1 MTDKIRLEVDNT
13 QTHIQGRARMGG
25 TEPPGDGM
33 EYRVQRLEA
42 DMSEIKSDMKAVRS
56 DLAELKGKVSMLP
69 GYPGIATIMALV
81 GGALLVVAR
90 LFPSGTP

>member
-1 MTDKIRLEVDNT
+1 
-13 QTHIQGRARMGG
+13 
-25 TEPPGDGM
+25 M
-33 EYRVQRLEA
+33 EHRIQRLEG

-69 GYPGIATIMALV
+69 GYPGIATIIALV
-81 GGALLVVAR
+81 GGALLIVSR